1 VKATPESCFHLTVD
15 IVREIHAAAISGF
28 GGAEGVTDMALLE
41 SAVAAPQAV
50 LGGRS
55 PYRDMAEVAGAY
67 LFYLCKNHPFVDGN
81 KRAALGACLV
91 FLRLNGLPPQPDS
104 PEWESLVFAIAA
116 SEIDREEAT
125 RRLRKLLRRP
135 AATRRGN

>member
-1 VKATPESCFHLTVD
+1 
-15 IVREIHAAAISGF
+15 
-28 GGAEGVTDMALLE
+28 
-41 SAVAAPQAV
+41 
-50 LGGRS
+50 
-55 PYRDMAEVAGAY
+55 MAEVAGAY

>member
-1 VKATPESCFHLTVD
+1 VKATPENCFHLTVD
-15 IVREIHAAAISGF
+15 IVREIHAAAIAGF
-28 GGAEGVTDMALLE
+28 GGADGVTDVALLE

-50 LGGRS
+50 RGGRS

-91 FLRLNGLPPQPDS
+91 FLRLNDRQPRPDG
-104 PEWESLVFAIAA
+104 PEWEALVFAIAA

-125 RRLRKLLRRP
+125 LRLRKLLRRP
-135 AATRRGN
+135 PATRRGN